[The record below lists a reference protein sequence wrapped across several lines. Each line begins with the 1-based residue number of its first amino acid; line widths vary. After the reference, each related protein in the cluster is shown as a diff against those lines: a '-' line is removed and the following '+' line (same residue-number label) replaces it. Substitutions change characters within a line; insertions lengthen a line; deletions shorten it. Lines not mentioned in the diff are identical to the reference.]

1 MNRTL
6 CAALVSLLAVT
17 VAPPALAQNA
27 TAKKVTLDLNGVV
40 PAAAF
45 KAVADAIGVTV
56 NVDASVTDPVDIQVK
71 NVSAR
76 TALTAMCES
85 IGCQWTLTGNS
96 LAVKPVT
103 FAKVGVVMRGERGAT
118 VDKTKS
124 KARAQVV
131 LAAFKQKLPSDMN
144 FENAPLDVVNKRL
157 SEALKLRVELGC
169 KDPSVQTLTM
179 DFGNLTLQEALKAIG
194 EREGGPEAAWW
205 LKIGPLPGDTQ
216 TPTVAIMVGPKPA
229 KTTVKKTVTKR

>member
-6 CAALVSLLAVT
+6 CAALVSLFAVT
-17 VAPPALAQNA
+17 VTPPALAQTA
-27 TAKKVTLDLNGVV
+27 TARKVTLDLNGVV

-96 LAVKPVT
+96 LVVKPLH
-103 FAKVGVVMRGERGAT
+103 ASMVGVVKYDLRSAAF
-118 VDKTKS
+118 DKG
-124 KARAQVV
+124 KASVRAQVV
-131 LAAFKQKLPSDMN
+131 LNAFKQQLPADMK
-144 FENAPLDVVNKRL
+144 FENAPLDEVGKRL
-157 SEALKLRVELGC
+157 SEALQMNVELGC

-179 DFGNLTLQEALKAIG
+179 DFGNLTLQEALKAIV
-194 EREGGPEAAWW
+194 EQEGGPEAAWW

-216 TPTVAIMVGPKPA
+216 TPSIAVMVGPK
-229 KTTVKKTVTKR
+229 KVKKTVVKR

>member
-85 IGCQWTLTGNS
+85 IGCQWRLEGGN
-96 LAVKPVT
+96 LAIMP
-103 FAKVGVVMRGERGAT
+103 AKVDVKIAVASGDEAVTVFHTDPPFSKIVQSYSQATFVIIQYRQTWLLNANGNPGEVMQWMSGLEPAYRVERGGI
-118 VDKTKS
+118 
-124 KARAQVV
+124 
-131 LAAFKQKLPSDMN
+131 PI
-144 FENAPLDVVNKRL
+144 LDVYWN
-157 SEALKLRVELGC
+157 
-169 KDPSVQTLTM
+169 Q
-179 DFGNLTLQEALKAIG
+179 
-194 EREGGPEAAWW
+194 
-205 LKIGPLPGDTQ
+205 
-216 TPTVAIMVGPKPA
+216 
-229 KTTVKKTVTKR
+229 